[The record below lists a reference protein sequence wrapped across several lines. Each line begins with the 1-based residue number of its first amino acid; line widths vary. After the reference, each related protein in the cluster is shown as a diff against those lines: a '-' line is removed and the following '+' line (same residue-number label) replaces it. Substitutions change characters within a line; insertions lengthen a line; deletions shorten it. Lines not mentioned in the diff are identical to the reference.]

1 MPLLRTPGGG
11 PPDPRPKPPGRP
23 PDPPGRRPRPPGRRP
38 DPPEGRTEP
47 SAARAEAGH
56 RGARTAQRA
65 PRHRAA
71 RRGPRR
77 FTRRDLAVIG
87 VLLGIPVLLDIAI
100 IWGPTLASVGLSFTH
115 WDGIGDISWAGTENY
130 RNLFTAYPAFW
141 PAAGHNLLWLAFLAL
156 VATPFGLLLAVL
168 IDRGVRFSRFYQS
181 TLYMPVVLSLAVV
194 GFIAQLIFSRDQG
207 ALNAI
212 IGNTAEPTDWLGD
225 PDLNIWMILLAA
237 AWRHTGYVMILF
249 LAGLKAVDPSLKEAA
264 AIDGASEAQTFFRV
278 ILPTLRPVNVIV
290 GVITVIEALRA
301 FDIVYAVNKGRN
313 GLELLSV
320 LVTDNIIG
328 EASRI
333 GFGSAIA
340 VVLLVFSLGFVVTF
354 LVQELRGERE
364 R

>member
-1 MPLLRTPGGG
+1 MPETVV
-11 PPDPRPKPPGRP
+11 
-23 PDPPGRRPRPPGRRP
+23 RRVR
-38 DPPEGRTEP
+38 
-47 SAARAEAGH
+47 
-56 RGARTAQRA
+56 
-65 PRHRAA
+65 

-77 FTRRDLAVIG
+77 HTRRDIAVLCA
-87 VLLGIPVLLDIAI
+87 LLGLPILLDLVLV
-100 IWGPTLASVGLSFTH
+100 WGPTLASIGLSFTD
-115 WDGIGDISWAGTENY
+115 WDGVGAIEWAGLGNY
-130 RNLFTAYPAFW
+130 EHLFADYPQFW
-141 PAAGHNLLWLAFLAL
+141 PAVRNNLLWLAAL
-156 VATPFGLLLAVL
+156 GLLATPFGLLLAAL

-194 GFIAQLIFSRDQG
+194 GFIAQLILSRDQG
-207 ALNAI
+207 ALNAVL
-212 IGNTAEPTDWLGD
+212 GAGQDPVDWLGD

-237 AWRHTGYVMILF
+237 CWRHTGYVMILY
-249 LAGLKAVDPSLKEAA
+249 LAGLKSVDPTLKEAA
-264 AIDGASEAQTFFRV
+264 AIDGATGRQAFFRV
-278 ILPTLRPVNVIV
+278 VLPALRPVNVIV

-340 VVLLVFSLGFVVTF
+340 VVLLLVSLGFIITY
-354 LVQELRGERE
+354 LVQELRGEQR